1 MGRAGVAERTFFGVH
16 HFGWM
21 ALCFG
26 LSGCSEEDRYWVPL
40 GADARSFAVE
50 AVSVDPWYDD
60 FGDTVVP
67 FSVYSENFIE
77 TGGEVD
83 RLGTR
88 YFFDS
93 LYLDVRAWTV
103 PLGNDLADG
112 KKDYVRVRFG
122 EQPDGPVL
130 LESVFQLFPN
140 FRDSA
145 NAEFSADTLRWNDR
159 AFYRVYRLSDPAQ
172 SRMQAL
178 IDSTG
183 QLLGF
188 QTTDSLIYF
197 REAP

>member
-1 MGRAGVAERTFFGVH
+1 MIGRAFFRAYPL
-16 HFGWM
+16 GW
-21 ALCFG
+21 AWASVVL
-26 LSGCSEEDRYWVPL
+26 LGCGEEDRYWVPL
-40 GADARSFAVE
+40 GADARTFAVE
-50 AVSVDPWYDD
+50 ATSIDPWYDD

-67 FSVYSENFIE
+67 FPVYADNFVE
-77 TGGEVD
+77 SGGEVD

-103 PLGNDLADG
+103 PLGNDLSDG

-122 EQPDGPVL
+122 QQPDGPVW
-130 LESVFQLFPN
+130 LESVFQLFPT
-140 FRDSA
+140 FRDSL

-159 AFYRVYRLSDPAQ
+159 AFYRVYRLSDPSQ

-188 QTTDSLIYF
+188 QTIDSLIYF